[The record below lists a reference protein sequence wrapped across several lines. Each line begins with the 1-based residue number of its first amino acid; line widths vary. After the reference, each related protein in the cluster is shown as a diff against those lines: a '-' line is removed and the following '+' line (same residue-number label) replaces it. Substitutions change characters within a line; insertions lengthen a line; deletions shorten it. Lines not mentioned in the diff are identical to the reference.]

1 LLLTDKWLNWAGNQ
15 TSYPHSVLRPDNENA
30 ISEIVGL
37 GVAKR
42 LKVRPIGNGHSF
54 SSIGSTDG
62 FLVSLQDLNSILDI
76 DKEKL
81 QVTVGAGIILSDL
94 NAQLHKLGLALPNL
108 GDIDSQSI
116 AGAIATGTHG
126 TGITFNSISSA
137 VVGIRIVTGDGS
149 IVDISES
156 ENAEFFEASKVSLG
170 ALGIVVSVT
179 LQCVR
184 SFNLELTEFTARLPE
199 IISRFE
205 HAELSSDF
213 VEFFWFPYT
222 DIAEIKI
229 CNKTNSF
236 PSRVKTVSKFV
247 NDEIIRNLGF
257 DLLNRFWLRFPG
269 TVNRSMQLLTK
280 EGDRPTRVDISH
292 KIFCSKRRVKF
303 IEMEYAVPREQLFDA
318 FEAVRHI
325 TEGLRIPVT
334 FPVEIRT
341 LGADHIPLSMAN
353 GRDTGFI
360 AIHLYNHAKSRA
372 FFHEVEKAM
381 RQFAGR
387 PHWGKI
393 HNLDSSDL
401 VKLYPQWNEFTEARQ
416 ALDPDGHFTNSYLER
431 VLGY

>member
-1 LLLTDKWLNWAGNQ
+1 MADKWSNWAGNQ
-15 TSYPHSVLRPDNENA
+15 TSHPHSVLKPDTENA
-30 ISEIVGL
+30 ISEIVSL

-54 SSIGSTDG
+54 SSIGATDG
-62 FLVSLQDLNSILDI
+62 LLVSLQRLNCILDI

-81 QVTVGAGIILSDL
+81 QVTVGAGIILADL
-94 NAQLHKLGLALPNL
+94 NVQLHKIGFALPNL

-126 TGITFNSISSA
+126 TGIGYNSISSA
-137 VVGIRIVTGDGS
+137 VVGVRIVTGDGS
-149 IVDISES
+149 ILDISQS
-156 ENAEFFEASKVSLG
+156 RNAEFLEASKVSLG

-184 SFNLELTEFTARLPE
+184 SFNLELIEFTARLPE

-205 HAELSSDF
+205 HEELSSDF
-213 VEFFWFPYT
+213 VEFFWFPHT
-222 DIAEIKI
+222 DIAEIKVR
-229 CNKTNSF
+229 NKIDSF
-236 PSRVKTVSKFV
+236 PSQKNIASRFV

-269 TVNRSMQLLTK
+269 TVNSSLKLLTK
-280 EGDRPTRVDISH
+280 EGVRPTRVDISH
-292 KIFCSKRRVKF
+292 KIFCSKRRVRF

-318 FEAVRHI
+318 FEVVRRI
-325 TEGLRIPVT
+325 TEGLRFPVT
-334 FPVEIRT
+334 FPIEIRT
-341 LGADHIPLSMAN
+341 LGADSIPLSMAN
-353 GRDTGFI
+353 GRETGFI
-360 AIHLYNHAKSRA
+360 AVHLYNRVESRT
-372 FFHEVEKAM
+372 FFNEVEKAL
-381 RQFAGR
+381 RQFSGR

-393 HNLDSSDL
+393 HNLDSVDL
-401 VKLYPQWNEFTEARQ
+401 ASLYPQWNEFAEVRQ